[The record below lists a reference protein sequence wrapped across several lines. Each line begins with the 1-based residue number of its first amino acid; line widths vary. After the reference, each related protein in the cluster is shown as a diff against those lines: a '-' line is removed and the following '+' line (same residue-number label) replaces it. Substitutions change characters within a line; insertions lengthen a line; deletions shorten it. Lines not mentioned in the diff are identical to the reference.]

1 MSPIDEE
8 MLERLRIITIEILVK
23 ELNKISDLNE
33 EKLDSI
39 VGKNALIRNEII
51 LTENNRVENIH
62 AKTSK

>member
-8 MLERLRIITIEILVK
+8 MLERLRRITIDILVK
-23 ELNKISDLNE
+23 ELNKIPDLNE

-51 LTENNRVENIH
+51 LTENNRVENIR